1 MQPVAQPLDRKAVL
15 LMLMLCASWGLNQIA
30 QKVALAD
37 IEPITQCALRS
48 IGGSVVV
55 GLYAW
60 RRERGSWRGGD
71 FYVGVAAGL
80 LFTFEFIVLYLA
92 IKYTSVAR
100 SILFVYTAPFF
111 VALGALA
118 FFPQE
123 RLRAVQWVGLFL
135 AFCGIGVSFLAPDE
149 NAGLLGETL
158 AIAAAAAW
166 GLTTVLIKASRL
178 RSAAPTKVLLY
189 QIATSALVSPLAA
202 WAAGEGWPAHI
213 SALTALSMIYQIVWV
228 VGVSYA
234 IWFWLIAHYRA
245 GDLSAFTFLTP
256 VIGVLAGH
264 FLLGDAISHAF
275 AVTLGLVI
283 AGIVMVNWPQANPR
297 LAAPGVP
304 PDPE

>member
-1 MQPVAQPLDRKAVL
+1 MPPEPKPLDRNAAL
-15 LMLMLCASWGLNQIA
+15 LMLMLCASWGLNQVG

-48 IGGSVVV
+48 IGGSLVV

-60 RRERGSWRGGD
+60 RRQPETWRGGD
-71 FYVGVAAGL
+71 LGAGLAAGL

-118 FFPQE
+118 FLPQE
-123 RLRAVQWVGLFL
+123 RLRLIQWIGLVL
-135 AFCGIGVSFLAPDE
+135 AFCGVAVGFLGPDKDAGV
-149 NAGLLGETL
+149 LGEAL

-166 GLTTVLIKASRL
+166 GFTTVLIKASGL
-178 RSAAPTKVLLY
+178 RNAPPAKVLLY
-189 QIATSALVSPLAA
+189 QILTSAIISPIAA
-202 WAAGEGWPAHI
+202 YAAGESWPAHI

-245 GDLSAFTFLTP
+245 GELSAFTFLTP
-256 VIGVLAGH
+256 VIGVLAGR
-264 FLLGDAISHAF
+264 FLLGDALSGAF
-275 AVTLGLVI
+275 IVTLTLVVG
-283 AGIVMVNWPQANPR
+283 GIVLVNWPANPR
-297 LAAPGVP
+297 LAAPAFP
-304 PDPE
+304 PNLE